1 MMTKIYTDIANSW
14 IQTLIIIPIA
24 VAFCFVFVVLSLALL
39 NLQNYLF
46 LFFIPLAAV
55 VGVVVFIASHK
66 VVTIYNECIVVS
78 RGRFKWK
85 VDEVILFKNVR
96 SVYYYDSSMPRAGR
110 YIKFEYVKS
119 EKLKT
124 LSMRSESFI
133 WTRKIFMMFKDMSIE
148 VGVHPE
154 AADIWNLRKEFG
166 VVKKIRR

>member
-1 MMTKIYTDIANSW
+1 MMVKVYSDSANSW
-14 IQTLIIIPIA
+14 VQTLILVPIS
-24 VAFCFVFVVLSLALL
+24 VAFSFVFVAIFLSLFD
-39 NLQNYLF
+39 LQNYLF
-46 LFFIPLAAV
+46 SVFVPLSAV
-55 VGVVVFIASHK
+55 VGAVVFMASHK
-66 VVTIYNECIVVS
+66 VVIIYNECIVVS

-85 VDEVILFKNVR
+85 FDELVLFKNVR

-110 YIKFEYVKS
+110 YIKFQYMKG

-124 LSMRSESFI
+124 ISMRSESLI
-133 WTRKIFMMFKDMSIE
+133 WTRKLFMMFKDMSIE